1 MPKYTRNTGK
11 PWTQDDENQLKKLAK
26 QDTPTPVIGLKLGR
40 TPAAIYKK
48 ASELGIS
55 LMPLTLTT
63 RGAAEK
69 IEREGD
75 TREHDNDDA
84 WD

>member
-11 PWTQDDENQLKKLAK
+11 PWTVNDADQLRRLAK

-40 TPAAIYKK
+40 TPAAIYTK

-55 LMPLTLTT
+55 LMPPNPHHK
-63 RGAAEK
+63 R
-69 IEREGD
+69 
-75 TREHDNDDA
+75 HH
-84 WD
+84 

>member
-11 PWTQDDENQLKKLAK
+11 AWTQDDENQLKELAK

-40 TPAAIYKK
+40 TPAAIYTK

-55 LMPLTLTT
+55 LMPPNPHHKG
-63 RGAAEK
+63 R
-69 IEREGD
+69 
-75 TREHDNDDA
+75 H
-84 WD
+84 